1 MFVICMP
8 KPRILLLAADG
19 LLWDSLAG
27 LLRLDGADV
36 VASAPS
42 EPGGIDLVVVAS
54 DSWPKAWPARSLRAL
69 FRGTPCLLLS
79 GSPVSGPYTASTFPR
94 GFFAQLPVTGAQL
107 ADLVRSLLA

>member
-1 MFVICMP
+1 MP

-36 VASAPS
+36 MASAPPQ
-42 EPGGIDLVVVAS
+42 PGGIDLVILAC
-54 DSWPKAWPARSLRAL
+54 DSWPRGWPARSLRTL
-69 FRGTPCLLLS
+69 SRRTPCLLLS
-79 GSPVSGPYTASTFPR
+79 GSPVFGPYTASSFPR
-94 GFFAQLPVTGAQL
+94 GFFAPLPVSGARL